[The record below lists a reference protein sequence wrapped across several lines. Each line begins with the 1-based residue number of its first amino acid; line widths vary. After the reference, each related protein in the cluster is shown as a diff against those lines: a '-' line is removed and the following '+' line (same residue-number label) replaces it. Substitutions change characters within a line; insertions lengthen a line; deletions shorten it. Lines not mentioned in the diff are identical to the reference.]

1 MANKIIAFF
10 ENKIVKTVEFVL
22 IALCCAGLALAG
34 VKAEEIAKVPALVFA
49 ILGGVSALIAYITS
63 IVKK

>member
-1 MANKIIAFF
+1 MANKIIDFLN
-10 ENKIVKTVEFVL
+10 NKIVKTVEFVL
-22 IALCCAGLALAG
+22 IALCCVGLALAG

-49 ILGGVSALIAYITS
+49 ILGGISALIAYITS

>member
-22 IALCCAGLALAG
+22 IALCCVGLGLAG
-34 VKAEEIAKVPALVFA
+34 VKAEEIAKIPALVFA

>member
-34 VKAEEIAKVPALVFA
+34 VKAEEIAKIPALVFA

>member
-1 MANKIIAFF
+1 MANKFLSF
-10 ENKIVKTVEFVL
+10 LENKIVKTVEFVL

-34 VKAEEIAKVPALVFA
+34 VKAEEIAKIPALVFA

-63 IVKK
+63 LVKK

>member
-1 MANKIIAFF
+1 MANKIIDFLN
-10 ENKIVKTVEFVL
+10 NKIVKTVEFVL
-22 IALCCAGLALAG
+22 IALCCVGLGLAG

>member
-1 MANKIIAFF
+1 MANKIIDFLN
-10 ENKIVKTVEFVL
+10 NKIVKTVEFVL
-22 IALCCAGLALAG
+22 IALCCVGLGIAG

>member
-1 MANKIIAFF
+1 MANKIIDFLN
-10 ENKIVKTVEFVL
+10 NKIVKTVEFVL
-22 IALCCAGLALAG
+22 IALCCVGLGLAG

-49 ILGGVSALIAYITS
+49 ILGGISALIIYITS

>member
-22 IALCCAGLALAG
+22 IALCCVGLGLAG